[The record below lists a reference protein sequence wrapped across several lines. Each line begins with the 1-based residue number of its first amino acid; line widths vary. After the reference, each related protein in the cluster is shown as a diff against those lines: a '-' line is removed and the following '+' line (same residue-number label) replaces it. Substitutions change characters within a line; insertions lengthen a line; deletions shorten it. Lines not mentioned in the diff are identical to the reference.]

1 MAGMFY
7 SSLFLIIKRLIQH
20 LKSETCNI
28 KQIQLIKLTRDSIF
42 LETAFTDMALGVY
55 KMQIKL

>member
-7 SSLFLIIKRLIQH
+7 SSLFLIINRLIQH
-20 LKSETCNI
+20 SKSEACNI

-55 KMQIKL
+55 KMQ